1 MNNRGFKITAI
12 VLNWILCAAT
22 IAFDVVF
29 TFFEKTLLMKGIASA
44 GFVLVG
50 IVCFAWSLK
59 IKAGVKFPLTMLCGL
74 VFAMAGDIVLNI
86 HFIAGAALFAVG
98 HVLYVCSYMFLQK
111 FKWTDL
117 ITGLCVFI
125 PAVLFIT
132 LAPIFN
138 FGGILMEIVCIVY
151 ALILS
156 FMLGK
161 AVSLFIRKQS
171 ALHALI
177 AIGSILF
184 FVSDFA
190 LLINMFAVKNL
201 ATRIVCL
208 GTYYPAQLMLALS
221 IFVYCTAKEGGMSVL
236 TKIFGR
242 IYQGVFKMLLPVLPY
257 KDPEIIEKV
266 EEIPAVL
273 EKNSKKKPLLVTDKT
288 IYSFGL
294 CTGLENSLKEH
305 GLSYALFDGVV
316 ANPTSENVENA
327 LELYKNENCDCIIA
341 FGGGSPM
348 DCAKGVGARLSRP
361 KKSLAKLG
369 GILKVRKKI
378 PLLIAVPT
386 TAGTGSETTLACV
399 IVDSETRHKYAIND
413 FPLIPSYAVL
423 DEEVTMTMPPRVAAT
438 TGMDALTHAI
448 EAYIGK
454 SGNKPTRKDALE
466 AIKLI
471 FENIEES
478 CNEKTREARKN
489 MLVASHK
496 AGRAF
501 SKAYVGYVHA
511 VAHSLGGKYDTPH
524 GLANAVLL
532 PVVLRKYGKTIFKK
546 LNQIALF
553 CGLVDGTAKP
563 AAGAEAVIRK
573 IEGLNGALNIPKTL
587 TVHEEDIEELT
598 EYAYKEATPLYPV
611 PVLWGK
617 AQLKEIYQTVGST
630 NE

>member
-1 MNNRGFKITAI
+1 MNNRSFKITAI
-12 VLNWILCAAT
+12 VLNFILCAVT

-29 TFFEKTLLMKGIASA
+29 TFFEKTLLMKGLASA

-50 IVCFAWSLK
+50 IVCFIWSLK
-59 IKAGVKFPLTMLCGL
+59 IKAGIKFPLTMLCGL
-74 VFAMAGDIVLNI
+74 VFAMAGDIVLNV

-117 ITGLCVFI
+117 IAGLCVFV
-125 PAVLFIT
+125 PSVLFIT
-132 LAPIFN
+132 LAPIFD

-161 AVSLFIRKQS
+161 AISLLIRKQS

-184 FVSDFA
+184 YVSDFA
-190 LLINMFAVKNL
+190 LLINMFTAVKGM

-236 TKIFGR
+236 TKVFSR

-257 KDPEIIEKV
+257 KDPEVIEKV
-266 EEIPAVL
+266 EEISAVL
-273 EKNSKKKPLLVTDKT
+273 AKNGKKKPLLVTDKT

-294 CTGLENSLKEH
+294 CAGLENSFKKQ
-305 GLSYALFDGVV
+305 GFDYALFDGVV
-316 ANPTSENVENA
+316 ANPTSENVESA

-348 DCAKGVGARLSRP
+348 DCAKGVGARLAKP
-361 KKSLAKLG
+361 KRSLAKLG

-399 IVDSETRHKYAIND
+399 IVDSQTRHKYAIND

-423 DEEVTMTMPPRVAAT
+423 DEEVTMTMPPHVAAT

-454 SGNKPTRKDALE
+454 SGNKGTRRDALE

-471 FENIEES
+471 FDNIEES

-532 PVVLRKYGKTIFKK
+532 PVVLRKYGKAIFKK

-553 CGLVDGTAKP
+553 CGLIDSSASP
-563 AAGAEAVIRK
+563 AEGAEAVIKK
-573 IEGLNGALNIPKTL
+573 IEGLNEKLNIPKTL
-587 TVHEEDIEELT
+587 TVHEGDLKELT

-617 AQLKEIYQTVGST
+617 TQLKEIYDEVKA

>member
-1 MNNRGFKITAI
+1 MNNRKLKIAAI
-12 VLNWILCAAT
+12 VLNCILCAAT

-50 IVCFAWSLK
+50 IVCFVWSLK
-59 IKAGVKFPLTMLCGL
+59 IKADVKFPAIMLCGL

-117 ITGLCVFI
+117 IAGLCVFV

-132 LAPIFN
+132 LAPIFD

-151 ALILS
+151 GLILS
-156 FMLGK
+156 CMLGK
-161 AVSLFIRKQS
+161 AISLLIRKQS
-171 ALHALI
+171 ALHAMI

-190 LLINMFAVKNL
+190 LLINMFAIKNL
-201 ATRIVCL
+201 ATRVVCL
-208 GTYYPAQLMLALS
+208 GTYYPAQLLLALS
-221 IFVYCTAKEGGMSVL
+221 IFVYCTAKEGKMSVL
-236 TKIFGR
+236 TKAFSR
-242 IYQGVFKMLLPVLPY
+242 IYQGIFKLLLPILPY
-257 KDPEIIEKV
+257 KDPEIIDKV

-273 EKNSKKKPLLVTDKT
+273 EKNGKKKPLLVTDKT

-294 CTGLENSLKEH
+294 CAGLEASLKEH
-305 GLSYALFDGVV
+305 GFDYALFDEVV

-327 LELYKNENCDCIIA
+327 LQLYKNENCDCMIA

-348 DCAKGVGARLSRP
+348 DCAKGVGARFIRP

-399 IVDSETRHKYAIND
+399 IVDGKTRHKYAIND

-423 DEEVTMTMPPRVAAT
+423 DEEVTLTMPPRVATT

-454 SGNKPTRKDALE
+454 SGNKSTRKDALE

-471 FENIEES
+471 FENIEIS
-478 CNEKTREARKN
+478 CNDKTREARKN

-546 LNQIALF
+546 LNEIALF
-553 CGLVDGTAKP
+553 CGLTDNATSP
-563 AAGAEAVIRK
+563 AEGAEVVIKK

-587 TVHEEDIEELT
+587 TVHEEDVDELT

-617 AQLKEIYQTVGST
+617 AELKEIYKSVANV